1 MENVKAVRLLRIRYI
16 VGLGLIAL
24 LVTGSYLTKQRVIA
38 EQHNFAELINLA
50 GHQSGPYIERHYKV

>member
-1 MENVKAVRLLRIRYI
+1 MENVKAVRLLRIRHI

-38 EQHNFAELINLA
+38 
-50 GHQSGPYIERHYKV
+50 